1 MQLPS
6 GESGSNILRR
16 PLQYLYPLE
25 VDCNRDDTAESG
37 MNVLETDR
45 RIDETPNT
53 GSDLAV
59 QQVRTPNTNRPKR
72 AAAQKV
78 NEFIRAVMSDD
89 TD

>member
-1 MQLPS
+1 M
-6 GESGSNILRR
+6 
-16 PLQYLYPLE
+16 
-25 VDCNRDDTAESG
+25 DCNRDDTAEFG

-59 QQVRTPNTNRPKR
+59 QQVSTPNTNRPKR
-72 AAAQKV
+72 DAARKA